1 MPPSS
6 PRRSSLWPTN
16 TSKASGS
23 FCERF
28 RGAALFSKSLVLFW
42 TQLSFLRRLK
52 TRAGFQPLRAPFSSA
67 IKTASELAARKSS
80 GQGKCGIG
88 LRRGILAE
96 RLEASFFLNKNPRSH
111 KRNGG
116 SCLSEGKRL
125 LKKHL
130 HRKRAFLYL
139 HTVLPRR
146 HPKGLPEGPG
156 EMGIIGKAAQGKR
169 LGRCLSL
176 PQRRTGF

>member
-67 IKTASELAARKSS
+67 VKTASELAARKSS

-116 SCLSEGKRL
+116 SCLSEGNSSNGYSKSTFIENEPSFTFIRYSRGDIP
-125 LKKHL
+125 KVS
-130 HRKRAFLYL
+130 RKALE
-139 HTVLPRR
+139 
-146 HPKGLPEGPG
+146 KWE
-156 EMGIIGKAAQGKR
+156 
-169 LGRCLSL
+169 
-176 PQRRTGF
+176 

>member
-28 RGAALFSKSLVLFW
+28 RGTALFSKSLVLFW

-80 GQGKCGIG
+80 GQGKCGSG

-116 SCLSEGKRL
+116 SCLSEGNSSNGYSKSTFIENEPSFTFIRYSRGDIP
-125 LKKHL
+125 KVS
-130 HRKRAFLYL
+130 RKALE
-139 HTVLPRR
+139 
-146 HPKGLPEGPG
+146 KWD
-156 EMGIIGKAAQGKR
+156 
-169 LGRCLSL
+169 
-176 PQRRTGF
+176 